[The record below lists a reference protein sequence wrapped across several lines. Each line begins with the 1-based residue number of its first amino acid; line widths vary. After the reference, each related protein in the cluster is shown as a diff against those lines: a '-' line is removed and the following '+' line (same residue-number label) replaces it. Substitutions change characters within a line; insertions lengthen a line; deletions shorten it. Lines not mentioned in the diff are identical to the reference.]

1 MIRMLSKARV
11 CCNLIHRTPIFLSES
26 HGDEVCFDFW
36 STALPAQ
43 AKIDPICCPTRPLNK
58 ILVPFWGCSRNVP
71 TNTPVTFK
79 EEYTP
84 GVRDFSVVKIFNRPF
99 YPYGGHIEFIRF
111 KEYYGMPRWHLFSIY
126 ARFSDKMTTS
136 LYISREKGVRYY
148 IQTRHNDL
156 FFPLQLNLFRG
167 KLIHLIEK
175 SWPKKRAYIYWVSI
189 SDCAHDPWASYNTP

>member
-1 MIRMLSKARV
+1 MGTRFASISGRLLYQHRQK
-11 CCNLIHRTPIFLSES
+11 LIQFAVRHP
-26 HGDEVCFDFW
+26 GPW
-36 STALPAQ
+36 S
-43 AKIDPICCPTRPLNK
+43 K
-58 ILVPFWGCSRNVP
+58 ILVPFWGCPRNVP

-84 GVRDFSVVKIFNRPF
+84 EVRDFSVV

-111 KEYYGMPRWHLFSIY
+111 KEYYGMPGCHLFIIY
-126 ARFSDKMTTS
+126 ARFSGKMRTS
-136 LYISREKGVRYY
+136 LYTSREKGVHYY

-167 KLIHLIEK
+167 KLIHLIKK

-189 SDCAHDPWASYNTP
+189 SDCAYAPWASYNTP